1 VAGAGGAAFGLAL
14 VGFLAGRTLYAQ
26 YERLCLPAR
35 GTTDEAA
42 EQRGAKISFRRQG
55 SGPPVLLLHAAGLS
69 RRVWDPVVEILA
81 DRYDLLVPDL
91 PGFGFSAPLRATPDV
106 ANLTDAVSSWL
117 RDIGVERPHVVGN
130 SLGGAI
136 ALELGFRGAARSVM
150 ALSPIGFWNAV
161 EAAYECLLVD
171 AAYTFAHWLPVLA
184 TVMTNSGHRPS
195 LIGLFFD
202 QPADLPVDQLS
213 CALED
218 IQRSQAFLPTVS
230 AARSYRVREHQMDI
244 PMTIAWG
251 ANERALNGL
260 QHQRARRI
268 LPEATHMLLPR
279 CGHVPMM
286 DDPDLVAATID
297 KAVLAASA
305 RGRA

>member
-1 VAGAGGAAFGLAL
+1 LAL
-14 VGFLAGRTLYAQ
+14 GLGGLLLSRQLDAQ
-26 YERLCLPAR
+26 YERLCTSVDGALGDGAQ
-35 GTTDEAA
+35 
-42 EQRGAKISFRRQG
+42 QRSTKISFSRQG
-55 SGPPVLLLHAAGLS
+55 AGPPVLLLHPAGLS
-69 RRVWDPVVEILA
+69 RRVWNPVVEILA
-81 DRYDLLVPDL
+81 EQYDLLVPDL
-91 PGFGFSAPLRATPDV
+91 PGFGFSAPLQATPSV
-106 ANLTDAVSSWL
+106 ANLTDAVASWL

-161 EAAYECLLVD
+161 EAACGCLLVA

-195 LIGLFFD
+195 LLGLFFD
-202 QPADLPVDQLS
+202 QPDDLPVDQLS

-218 IQRSQAFLPTVS
+218 MQRSQAFLPTVS
-230 AARSYRVREHQMDI
+230 AARSYRVWEHQMDI

-251 ANERALNGL
+251 ANERALIGL